1 MSVINEILAG
11 LNPFQAAKA
20 QPGIKKTAG
29 SKPTSSSTGNAK
41 NQPVKNAELTD
52 KIIAQHYK
60 RRPYSF
66 ADMMP
71 YMEYLDN
78 HGTFLLEDG
87 FSQAAVLSITPI
99 PTEGRGPEQL
109 KELCDQLELTLS
121 KAFTGGVTGDTEWIM
136 QTYSFMDDDLY
147 RYIKD
152 VRAHISNPEISES
165 EWTEH
170 YMNVMERHFRG
181 VNNPEGIFK
190 DDMVTGKQWRGQI
203 RRTYAVIYRRCS
215 QTERNDVDFNPT
227 EQVQRVTDQFT
238 KLLANSPAKVRLV
251 DGAEFFTWMTDW
263 LNPNPGLTGGDR
275 EALYKAFSYLPPADR
290 PYGYNLTE
298 AILHSEPISD
308 PDNRCWWF
316 DDMPHRFIRIKGL
329 RGKAK
334 VGQVTGEVTT
344 GSGKNMRSTC
354 LMDSLPQ
361 GAIYHQT
368 IVFIGQEVLD
378 KKFISLSSAEKGE
391 TKEARD
397 TARALEGAIWA
408 VENNIE
414 IYHASMGIF
423 LRNDDLRGLRGIT
436 QELTQSLINEG
447 LEPLLVDHDH
457 LAVESYPMHLP
468 MNFEPSKDKDGVYLQ
483 LFYARQL
490 ACLSPFWGREQG
502 TGNPGLINWNRG
514 GEPLT
519 FDIFGDDRVRSSH
532 GLLVG
537 PQGSGKSATLNQI
550 AAATMAMSRPRMFI
564 IDKGGSFALLGEYF
578 SRFGLTVNSLKIG
591 PRMRNSLCPFL
602 DSHLIFEQDDP
613 NTFGRLDE
621 LRPEEI
627 DAHYE
632 DDDDDMFERDVMGE
646 MVTSLKIMVSGGQQ
660 KVFDSI
666 TQTEVSYLRNAIT
679 LAAETCRDAGRK
691 CLTEDVQAALQ
702 AISQGSE
709 TSDKH
714 QERLM
719 DFTVA
724 MGTFTQG
731 LEGRIFN
738 REGEPW
744 PDADVTIIDMGHF
757 ASDGYE
763 AQLSLAYI
771 GLMMH
776 ITNLGEHH
784 QNDWRDVVC
793 LTDEAHLYA
802 GKPLLANYIAVNV
815 KLQRKLGVWSLF
827 ATQNMEDFKYGSERI
842 LKIIE
847 WWVCLNLEEAEIEDL
862 EKFRSLSKEQKQ
874 MMLSATKQDRCY
886 TEGIVMGNRKK
897 VGEMMVRFVP
907 PSIFL
912 TLAMTDTKEKAA
924 RSELIR
930 KHSLRSHTD
939 AAIMMAKELDTARN
953 IHVETPDPS
962 TASNDDVVTANERIR
977 AH

>member
-1 MSVINEILAG
+1 MSVVSEIIAG
-11 LNPFQAAKA
+11 LNIFNPSNKSNNNKAKSGSNQKA
-20 QPGIKKTAG
+20 SGVSDRPKRQKK
-29 SKPTSSSTGNAK
+29 
-41 NQPVKNAELTD
+41 VELTD
-52 KIIAQHYK
+52 KIISQHYK

-71 YMEYLDN
+71 FMEYLDD

-99 PTEGRGPEQL
+99 PTEGRGDAQL
-109 KELCDQLELTLS
+109 KELCDQLELTFS
-121 KAFTGGVTGDTEWIM
+121 KAFTSGITGDTEWIL

-147 RYIKD
+147 RYIQD
-152 VRAHISNPEISES
+152 VRAHIKQPEISNS
-165 EWTEH
+165 QWTEH
-170 YMNVMERHFRG
+170 YLEVMEKHFRG
-181 VNNPEGIFK
+181 INNPKGIFK

-215 QTERNDVDFNPT
+215 QRELNDVDFNPT
-227 EQVQRVTDQFT
+227 EQLQRVTDQFT
-238 KLLANSPAKVRLV
+238 KLLENSPAKARLV
-251 DGAEFFTWMTDW
+251 DGVEFFTWLTDW
-263 LNPNPGLTGGDR
+263 FNPKPGLTGGDR
-275 EALYKAFSYLPPADR
+275 EALYKAFSYLPPEDR

-316 DDMPHRFIRIKGL
+316 DDMPHRFVRIKGL

-334 VGQVTGEVTT
+334 IGQMTGEITT

-361 GAIYHQT
+361 GAVYHQT

-397 TARALEGAIWA
+397 TTKALQGAIWA
-408 VENNIE
+408 VENNVE

-423 LRNDDLRGLRGIT
+423 LRSEDLRGLRGVS

-447 LEPLLVDHDH
+447 LEPLLIEHDH
-457 LAVESYPMHLP
+457 LAVESYPLHLP
-468 MNFEPSKDKDGVYLQ
+468 MNFEPNKDKDGVYLQ

-502 TGNPGLINWNRG
+502 TGKPGLINWNRG

-519 FDIFGDDRVRSSH
+519 FDMFGDDRVRSAH
-532 GLLVG
+532 GVLVG

-578 SRFGLTVNSLKIG
+578 SRFGLHVNILKIN
-591 PRMRNSLCPFL
+591 PRMKNSLCPFL
-602 DSHLIFEQDDP
+602 DSHLIFEQEDP
-613 NTFGRLDE
+613 QIFDRLDE
-621 LRPEEI
+621 LDEY
-627 DAHYE
+627 YE
-632 DDDDDMFERDVMGE
+632 DDDDAFERDVMGE

-666 TQTEVSYLRNAIT
+666 SQVEVSFLRSAIT
-679 LAAETCRDAGRK
+679 LAAEKCRDEDRK
-691 CLTEDVQAALQ
+691 CLTEDVQNALRIV
-702 AISQGSE
+702 AKHEDVSE
-709 TSDKH
+709 KY

-719 DFTVA
+719 EFIMA
-724 MGTFTQG
+724 MDTFTTG
-731 LEGRIFN
+731 LEGHIFN

-757 ASDGYE
+757 ASDGYD
-763 AQLSLAYI
+763 AQLALAYI

-776 ITNLGEHH
+776 ITNLGERH

-827 ATQNMEDFKYGSERI
+827 ATQNMEDFKHGSERI

-874 MMLSATKQDRCY
+874 MMLSATKQDKCY

-912 TLAMTDTKEKAA
+912 TLAMTDTKEKAERA
-924 RSELIR
+924 QLMRD
-930 KHSLRSHTD
+930 HNLRSHTD
-939 AAIMMAKELDTARN
+939 AAIMMATELDKLRN
-953 IHVETPDPS
+953 IHVKAPKAIPVTH
-962 TASNDDVVTANERIR
+962 DDLVISE
-977 AH
+977 

>member
-1 MSVINEILAG
+1 MSIISEIISN
-11 LNPFQAAKA
+11 LNPLKPAGTGTSKSKGVNAKA
-20 QPGIKKTAG
+20 ANNSESTSQHA
-29 SKPTSSSTGNAK
+29 KPKPKPKS
-41 NQPVKNAELTD
+41 NAELTD
-52 KIIAQHYK
+52 KIVSSHYK

-66 ADMMP
+66 ADMLP
-71 YMEYLDN
+71 YMEYLDH

-87 FSQAAVLSITPI
+87 FSQAVVLSVTPI
-99 PTEGRGPEQL
+99 PTEGRGDTQL

-121 KAFTGGVTGDTEWIM
+121 KAFTGGVTGDTEWIL

-147 RYIKD
+147 RYIQD
-152 VRAHISNPEISES
+152 VRAHITRPEIHET
-165 EWTEH
+165 EWTQH
-170 YMNVMERHFRG
+170 YLDVMEQHFRG
-181 VNNPEGIFK
+181 VNNPDGIFK

-215 QTERNDVDFNPT
+215 SAEKNDVDFNPT
-227 EQVQRVTDQFT
+227 EQIKRVADQFT
-238 KLLANSPAKVRLV
+238 KLLENSPAKVRLV
-251 DGAEFFTWMTDW
+251 NGSEFFTWMTDW

-275 EALYKAFSYLPPADR
+275 EALYKAFSYLAPEER

-308 PDNRCWWF
+308 PENRCWWF

-329 RGKAK
+329 RGVAK
-334 VGQVTGEVTT
+334 VGQVTGEITS
-344 GSGKNMRSTC
+344 GSGKNTRSTC

-368 IVFIGQEVLD
+368 VVFIGQEVLD
-378 KKFISLSSAEKGE
+378 NKFISLSSAEKGE

-397 TARALEGAIWA
+397 TARALQGAILA
-408 VENNIE
+408 VENGVE

-423 LRNDDLRGLRGIT
+423 LRDTNLRSLRGIT

-447 LEPLLVDHDH
+447 LEPLLTDHDH
-457 LAVESYPMHLP
+457 LAVESYPLHLP
-468 MNFEPSKDKDGVYLQ
+468 MNFEPKKDRDGVYLQ

-519 FDIFGDDRVRSSH
+519 FDMFGADRVRSAH
-532 GLLVG
+532 GVLVG

-550 AAATMAMSRPRMFI
+550 AAATMAMSKPRMFI
-564 IDKGGSFALLGEYF
+564 IDKGGSFSLLGEYF
-578 SRFGLTVNSLKIG
+578 ARFGLHVNSLKIG

-602 DSHLIFEQDDP
+602 DSHLIFEQDEESEI
-613 NTFGRLDE
+613 FERLDE
-621 LRPEEI
+621 LDE
-627 DAHYE
+627 HYE

-646 MVTSLKIMVSGGQQ
+646 MITSLKIMVSGGQQ
-660 KVFDSI
+660 SVFDSI
-666 TQTEVSYLRNAIT
+666 TQTEVSFLRNAVK
-679 LAAETCRDAGRK
+679 LAAEKCFDEGRK
-691 CLTEDVQAALQ
+691 CLTEDVQAALRVI
-702 AISQGSE
+702 ASGDDVSE
-709 TSDKH
+709 RY

-719 DFTVA
+719 EFIMA
-724 MGTFTQG
+724 MDTFTQG

-757 ASDGYE
+757 ASDGYD
-763 AQLSLAYI
+763 AQLALAYI

-776 ITNLGEHH
+776 ITNLGEKH

-815 KLQRKLGVWSLF
+815 KLQRKLGIWSLF
-827 ATQNMEDFKYGSERI
+827 ATQNMEDFKHGSERI

-862 EKFRSLSKEQKQ
+862 EKFRSLSPEQKQ

-886 TEGIVMGNRKK
+886 TEGIVMGNRKQ

-912 TLAMTDTKEKAA
+912 TLAMTDTKEKSE
-924 RSELIR
+924 RSELM
-930 KHSLRSHTD
+930 KLHNLRNHTD
-939 AAIMMAKELDTARN
+939 AAIMMAKELDKARN
-953 IHVETPDPS
+953 INV
-962 TASNDDVVTANERIR
+962 
-977 AH
+977 

>member
-1 MSVINEILAG
+1 MSMIGEILGA
-11 LNPFQAAKA
+11 LNPFVAPPK
-20 QPGIKKTAG
+20 KKTKTTA
-29 SKPTSSSTGNAK
+29 SKAEHAPEKTSQARVRPKPNG
-41 NQPVKNAELTD
+41 ELTD
-52 KIIAQHYK
+52 KIMAQHYK

-66 ADMMP
+66 ADQLP
-71 YMEYLDN
+71 YMEYLDK

-87 FSQAAVLSITPI
+87 FSQAVVLSVSPI
-99 PTEGRGPEQL
+99 PTEGRSEMQL
-109 KELCDQLELTLS
+109 QELCDQLELTLS
-121 KAFTGGVTGDTEWIM
+121 KAFNGGVSGDTDWIM

-152 VRAHISNPEISES
+152 VRAYIKNPEISES

-170 YMNVMERHFRG
+170 YMQVMEHHFRG
-181 VNNPEGIFK
+181 INNPEGIFK
-190 DDMVTGKQWRGQI
+190 DEMVTGKQWRGQI

-215 QTERNDVDFNPT
+215 QAERNDEDFNPT
-227 EQVQRVTDQFT
+227 DQVQRVADQFCR
-238 KLLANSPAKVRLV
+238 LLEKSPAKVRLV
-251 DGAEFFTWMTDW
+251 DGNEFFTWMTDW

-275 EALYKAFSYLPPADR
+275 EALYKAFSYLPKEDR
-290 PYGYNLTE
+290 PYGYNLAE
-298 AILHSEPISD
+298 ALLHSEPISD

-329 RGKAK
+329 RGKSK
-334 VGQVTGEVTT
+334 VGQMTGEVTT

-361 GAIYHQT
+361 GAVFHQT
-368 IVFIGQEVLD
+368 IVFIGHEVLD
-378 KKFISLSSAEKGE
+378 KKFMSLTSAEKGE

-397 TARALEGAIWA
+397 TAKALGGALWA
-408 VENNIE
+408 VENGVD
-414 IYHASMGIF
+414 IYHGSMGIF
-423 LRNDDLRGLRGIT
+423 LRGKDLRSLRGIT
-436 QELTQSLINEG
+436 QELNQSLINEG
-447 LEPLLVDHDH
+447 LEPLLIEHDH
-457 LAVESYPMHLP
+457 LAVESYPLHLP
-468 MNFEPSKDKDGVYLQ
+468 MNFEPEKDKDGVYLQ

-502 TGNPGLINWNRG
+502 TGNPGMINWNRG

-519 FDIFGDDRVRSSH
+519 FDMFGDDRVRSAH
-532 GLLVG
+532 GVLIG
-537 PQGSGKSATLNQI
+537 PQGSGKSATMNLI
-550 AAATMAMSRPRMFI
+550 AASTMAMSRPRMFI
-564 IDKGGSFALLGEYF
+564 IDKGGSFSLLGEYF
-578 SRFGLTVNSLKIG
+578 SRFGLTVNSIKIG
-591 PRMRNSLCPFL
+591 PRMKNSLCPFL

-613 NTFGRLDE
+613 HTFDRLDE
-621 LRPEEI
+621 LDE
-627 DAHYE
+627 HY
-632 DDDDDMFERDVMGE
+632 DDDDDELFQRDVMGE

-660 KVFDSI
+660 KTYDEI
-666 TQTEVSYLRNAIT
+666 TQVETSFLRNAIT
-679 LAAETCRDAGRK
+679 RAAETCRDAGRK
-691 CLTEDVQAALQ
+691 CLTQDVQVALRDV
-702 AISQGSE
+702 AKGPEVSE
-709 TSDKH
+709 KQREKLQDFIIA
-714 QERLM
+714 M
-719 DFTVA
+719 D
-724 MGTFTQG
+724 TFLGG
-731 LEGRIFN
+731 LEGHIFN

-776 ITNLGEHH
+776 ITNLGEKH

-827 ATQNMEDFKYGSERI
+827 ATQNMEDFKHGSERI

-847 WWVCLNLEEAEIEDL
+847 WWICLNLEEAEIEDL
-862 EKFRSLSKEQKQ
+862 DKFRSLSPEQKQ

-886 TEGIVMGNRKK
+886 TEGIVMGNRKR

-912 TLAMTDTKEKAA
+912 TLAMTDSKEKATRA
-924 RSELIR
+924 ALIR
-930 KHSLRSHTD
+930 EHGLKNHTD
-939 AAIMMAKELDTARN
+939 AAILMARELDAARN
-953 IHVETPDPS
+953 IHVEPIGQELGA
-962 TASNDDVVTANERIR
+962 ASNDDNGVASKR
-977 AH
+977 A

>member
-1 MSVINEILAG
+1 MSIISEIINGI
-11 LNPFQAAKA
+11 NPFKPVPKPESIKPAKE
-20 QPGIKKTAG
+20 
-29 SKPTSSSTGNAK
+29 TSSSPD
-41 NQPVKNAELTD
+41 PVNPAPKRNKRTNAELTD
-52 KIIAQHYK
+52 KVIAKHYK
-60 RRPYSF
+60 QRPYSF
-66 ADMMP
+66 ADMLP
-71 YMEYLDN
+71 YLEYLDH

-99 PTEGRGPEQL
+99 PTEGRSHQQL
-109 KELCDQLELTLS
+109 HELCDQLELTLS
-121 KAFTGGVTGDTEWIM
+121 KAFTGGVTGDTEWIL

-147 RYIKD
+147 RYIRD
-152 VRAHISNPEISES
+152 VRAHIKNPEIADS
-165 EWTEH
+165 EWTQH
-170 YMNVMERHFRG
+170 YLDVMEKHFRG

-215 QTERNDVDFNPT
+215 QAERNDPEFNPT
-227 EQVQRVTDQFT
+227 EQVQRVADQFS
-238 KLLANSPAKVRLV
+238 KLLINSPAKVRRV

-263 LNPNPGLTGGDR
+263 MNPNPGLTGGDR
-275 EALYKAFSYLPPADR
+275 EALYKAFSYLPPEDR

-308 PDNRCWWF
+308 PKNRCWWF
-316 DDMPHRFIRIKGL
+316 DDQPHRFIRIKGL

-334 VGQVTGEVTT
+334 VGQMTGEVTT
-344 GSGKNMRSTC
+344 GAGKNMRSTC

-397 TARALEGAIWA
+397 TARALGGAIWA
-408 VENNIE
+408 VENGID

-423 LRNDDLRGLRGIT
+423 LHHKDLRGLRGIT

-468 MNFEPSKDKDGVYLQ
+468 MNFEPNKDKDGVYLQ
-483 LFYARQL
+483 LYYARQL

-502 TGNPGLINWNRG
+502 TGSPGLINWNRG

-519 FDIFGDDRVRSSH
+519 FDMFGEDRVRSAH
-532 GLLVG
+532 GVLIG
-537 PQGSGKSATLNQI
+537 PQGSGKSATMNQI

-564 IDKGGSFALLGEYF
+564 IDKGGSFSLLGEYF
-578 SRFGLTVNSLKIG
+578 SRFGLKVNSLKIG
-591 PRMRNSLCPFL
+591 PRMKNSLCPFL
-602 DSHLIFEQDDP
+602 DSHLIFDQEDESHIFD
-613 NTFGRLDE
+613 RLDE
-621 LRPEEI
+621 LEEE
-627 DAHYE
+627 YE

-646 MVTSLKIMVSGGQQ
+646 MITSLKIMVSGGQQ
-660 KVFDSI
+660 SVYEKI
-666 TQTEVSYLRNAIT
+666 NPTETAYLRSAIT
-679 LAAETCRDAGRK
+679 SAAQRCLDEGRK
-691 CLTEDVQAALQ
+691 CLTEDVQAALRD
-702 AISQGSE
+702 ISKSSE
-709 TSDKH
+709 VSDKY

-719 DFTVA
+719 DFVVA
-724 MGTFTQG
+724 MDTFTTG

-738 REGEPW
+738 NEGEPW

-763 AQLSLAYI
+763 AQLALAYI

-776 ITNLGEHH
+776 ITNLGEQH
-784 QNDWRDVVC
+784 QNSWRDVVC

-827 ATQNMEDFKYGSERI
+827 ATQNMEDFKHGSERI

-847 WWVCLNLEEAEIEDL
+847 WWICLNLEEAEIEDL
-862 EKFRSLSKEQKQ
+862 DKFRSLSPEQKQ
-874 MMLSATKQDRCY
+874 MMLSATKQDKCY
-886 TEGIVMGNRKK
+886 TEGIVMGNRKR

-924 RSELIR
+924 RAELMR
-930 KHSLRSHTD
+930 QHKLKSHTD
-939 AAIMMAKELDTARN
+939 AAILMARDLDAMRN
-953 IHVETPDPS
+953 IHVDEKITVS
-962 TASNDDVVTANERIR
+962 TSSNDDDVTTRER
-977 AH
+977 A